1 MQLCASELAQ
11 LFTQHEYRSICID
24 EETLELAS
32 ANSVVRIPFSIWNG
46 KITVKRGLI
55 WSELK
60 VLSHEEKGRQTVWV
74 VQGLPWPEAKRFA
87 KQAVHCYQLWH
98 TEQCRL
104 LNTYLPQWE
113 EDLHRLIQLPRYLP
127 HSKLQ
132 TWCQLVDKQFTEMSM
147 SLCEAKRRMPDRIE
161 ALIPWLDNPAEALEQ
176 RNYQWVSREREN
188 WQVLFSQSESS
199 PLNLSQQQA
208 VLLNND
214 HNLVL
219 AGAGSG
225 KTSVLVTRVSYLIQ
239 SHLAQPEEILMLAFG
254 RDAATE
260 MRTRLESKFGQVAE
274 RIQVLTFHQLGL
286 NVLRDV
292 AKEPVTISPL
302 ATEERLKTVWCI
314 DWLKRH
320 WMTPT
325 NFKRWQKHLSKWPI
339 AYLKGDDELGS
350 QTENPKLIAWLEKQL
365 DQLISSSM
373 SKKDIQEQIVSEPD
387 YSRLNSE
394 LMLTWPC
401 YQAWLKQLKEQRH
414 VDFTTMIQQATKY
427 IKNNRFRGG
436 WKFIMVDEYQDI
448 SPDRL
453 ALVQSLCEQS
463 NLEEIPTLFAV
474 GDDWQSIYQFTGS
487 NVDLTTSFDRRFPNA
502 VIHNLDTTYRFNSQL
517 ALVANDFIQKNP
529 NQLEKVLNSYKE
541 VKQKSVIVEPMGNLE
556 KRLDELNRKTTKPVS
571 VLILGR
577 NHYHCPELMPDWCK
591 RFNQL
596 QINFMTCHGSK
607 GKEADFVFIVHV
619 DEGQFPSKKKSIH
632 LSDALTKTTDTFPY
646 AEERR
651 LFYVA
656 LTRARRKSWVMYS
669 TSPSEFALEM
679 IEHPRVVQKKE
690 AS

>member
-1 MQLCASELAQ
+1 
-11 LFTQHEYRSICID
+11 
-24 EETLELAS
+24 
-32 ANSVVRIPFSIWNG
+32 
-46 KITVKRGLI
+46 
-55 WSELK
+55 
-60 VLSHEEKGRQTVWV
+60 
-74 VQGLPWPEAKRFA
+74 
-87 KQAVHCYQLWH
+87 
-98 TEQCRL
+98 
-104 LNTYLPQWE
+104 
-113 EDLHRLIQLPRYLP
+113 
-127 HSKLQ
+127 
-132 TWCQLVDKQFTEMSM
+132 
-147 SLCEAKRRMPDRIE
+147 
-161 ALIPWLDNPAEALEQ
+161 
-176 RNYQWVSREREN
+176 
-188 WQVLFSQSESS
+188 
-199 PLNLSQQQA
+199 
-208 VLLNND
+208 
-214 HNLVL
+214 
-219 AGAGSG
+219 
-225 KTSVLVTRVSYLIQ
+225 
-239 SHLAQPEEILMLAFG
+239 
-254 RDAATE
+254 
-260 MRTRLESKFGQVAE
+260 
-274 RIQVLTFHQLGL
+274 
-286 NVLRDV
+286 
-292 AKEPVTISPL
+292 
-302 ATEERLKTVWCI
+302 
-314 DWLKRH
+314 
-320 WMTPT
+320 
-325 NFKRWQKHLSKWPI
+325 
-339 AYLKGDDELGS
+339 
-350 QTENPKLIAWLEKQL
+350 
-365 DQLISSSM
+365 
-373 SKKDIQEQIVSEPD
+373 
-387 YSRLNSE
+387 
-394 LMLTWPC
+394 
-401 YQAWLKQLKEQRH
+401 
-414 VDFTTMIQQATKY
+414 MIQQATKY